1 MEEANIELN
10 DYIIPIGS
18 PCEGCA
24 VLVGNYL
31 ITAGHV
37 LEKSENT
44 TISFKKKKYKLNKDN
59 CVYFSSMNDLSWNI
73 LGNDIAVYKLDSIN
87 SPIELYKE
95 NLLLNDILHSISYK
109 VFVSKIDNDNNVF
122 GWLNTTDHTEIIE
135 CNGKVV
141 DIKGNFIACEM
152 SYPLRKG
159 SSGSPIFYK
168 GKLACIL
175 SAGDESREI
184 CIFQNAQ
191 SIMQLLLK

>member
-1 MEEANIELN
+1 MKLS

-18 PCEGCA
+18 PCEGCGIF
-24 VLVGNYL
+24 VDNYF

-37 LEKSENT
+37 LELNEDT
-44 TISFKKKKYKLNKDN
+44 TIYFRNEKYLLSKTN
-59 CVYFSSMNDLSWNI
+59 CVSFTSMNDSSWNT
-73 LGNDIAVYKLDSIN
+73 LGSDIAIFKCESII
-87 SPIELYKE
+87 SPIELNKE
-95 NLLLNDILHSISYK
+95 ELHLNDILHSISYK
-109 VFVSKIDNDNNVF
+109 VSVIKNDNDDIPF
-122 GWLNTTDHTEIIE
+122 SWSTSIDYTEVVE
-135 CNGKVV
+135 CEGTVL

-168 GKLACIL
+168 GKLAGIL